1 MADMRFMRA
10 LLVFL
15 IPVLVACGSGV
26 AKSATTDV
34 KVSMTEFT
42 FQPAQFTVPA
52 GQEITLEATNNGA
65 IVHNFVILKLG
76 SQVTLPFSE
85 DDEANAYWKLA
96 LNPGESIK
104 TSFIA
109 PSEPG
114 DYQVVCST
122 AGHAEA
128 GMIAKLTVVKT
139 QP

>member
-1 MADMRFMRA
+1 MRFMRA

-15 IPVLVACGSGV
+15 IPVLVACGSGG
-26 AKSATTDV
+26 AKSATTDL
-34 KVSMTEFT
+34 KVTMTEFT
-42 FQPAQFTVPA
+42 FQPSQFTVPA
-52 GQEITLEATNNGA
+52 GQEISLEATNNGA

-76 SQVTLPFSE
+76 TQVTLPFSE
-85 DDEANAYWKLA
+85 DDEANTYWKLA

-104 TSFIA
+104 TSFMA
-109 PSEPG
+109 PSDPG